1 MMSLKW
7 EKLIRRQGDVFFVA
21 VLVLCVLLALAA
33 IGSGL
38 ERGDLLLAS
47 GGARKVD
54 ITKIRKQISDGE
66 LSARKALFYRRITE

>member
-21 VLVLCVLLALAA
+21 LLLLCVLLALGAV
-33 IGSGL
+33 GSGL
-38 ERGDLLLAS
+38 ERSDLLLAS
-47 GGARKVD
+47 GGARRVD

-66 LSARKALFYRRITE
+66 LSARKALFYRKITE